1 MPENK
6 PSILP
11 PWPSYLFTL
20 IALVALVTL
29 VRVKSIAD
37 TAEQQVDVTPANPV
51 FDSLTANTDAGTH
64 NILTGNFIPVEAGN
78 NSVRVTAQISDPNGC
93 ANISNVAITLFSTG
107 YDYTQGD
114 LQWKS
119 YSGAVPSTDGV
130 HFTDCTGAADTSAQV
145 YLDYP
150 LRSFVNPGDW
160 TIRVEITDF
169 DGLITVDTSNHFT
182 VNSLAAFSTDGSID
196 YGTVALSAVSLEK
209 TLTFTNTGN
218 VSVDATVKA
227 STQGALV
234 GDMTEPS
241 GNFDVIPASNVHY
254 SKTSGF
260 VHAAGAAVSKLTAQ
274 DFAINLPN
282 QTVDDI
288 IPGENA
294 PTVPTY
300 WKLLMPDSGVNGQ
313 YSNTLELTAVTWVP

>member
-37 TAEQQVDVTPANPV
+37 TAEQQVEVTPANPV
-51 FDSLTANTDAGTH
+51 FDSLTATTDAGSH
-64 NILTGNFIPVEAGN
+64 DILTGNFIPVEAGIN
-78 NSVRVTAQISDPNGC
+78 TVRVTAQISDPNGC
-93 ANISNVAITLFSTG
+93 TNISNVAIVLFSTG

-119 YSGAVPSTDGV
+119 YSGAVPYTDGV
-130 HFTDCTGAADTSAQV
+130 HFTECTGAGDTSAQV

-150 LRSFVNPGDW
+150 LTSFVNPGDW
-160 TIRVEITDF
+160 TIRVEITDK

-182 VNSLAAFSTDGSID
+182 VNTLAAFSTDGSID
-196 YGTVALSAVSLEK
+196 YGTVALGDESLQK
-209 TLTFTNTGN
+209 TLTFTNSGN
-218 VSVDATVKA
+218 VSVNATVKA

-241 GNFDVIPASNVHY
+241 GNYATIPASNVHY
-254 SKTSGF
+254 SKTDSF
-260 VHAAGAAVSKLTAQ
+260 VYGTGDMVSKVTAQ

-282 QTVDDI
+282 QTANDV
-288 IPGENA
+288 IPGDHA

-300 WKLLMPDSGVNGQ
+300 WKLLMPSSGVNGQ